1 MSGSTLPTT
10 TCPAPMTRAALIA
23 LRNAGDL
30 SKDCDYVI
38 TDHVQ
43 GRLVAGTTIHLQAV
57 DTNTLSEV
65 VSVKTPYDN
74 VAWSGIYDIDAGQ
87 VTFLQDNLSN
97 TVRGAIPVTDFDWG
111 NTALKHCSILGAIM
125 NYTYGNTASIQYLY
139 VEGAQLDL
147 TGFAGTIRKLQIT
160 GDTNVNLVGSR
171 LRFADC
177 DFSGNSTVNFSNT
190 TATTLIIGLA
200 ISGHSFVNF
209 ASSTL
214 PITIDGMSVHY
225 SNIQASSVTTG
236 SFTANGF
243 ILANGILKLT
253 TGMNAFTAIRSSLR
267 DNAVITSAAGSI
279 LLSGCEVITN
289 ASVSTSAGNTSLSL
303 QSAKI
308 STRSLVNSNGAG
320 SLSIVRANID
330 ANSLI
335 QTITGSTSSLSISNS
350 EIAGNTTISITAAS
364 LGANLTIDS
373 CLLDTAASITM
384 SGNRSCN
391 ISSTHIL
398 GSGIS
403 LAGSNA
409 ITDIVQL
416 CNFALGATVTLSSS
430 GSANTLQRCTV
441 IDSASNIQLL
451 GTTGGALYNRVD
463 VRSGASVVQN
473 NLSNALTLTQC
484 FTSAGSQISLQNCA
498 AGQTIQYVYVERQG
512 FLNINKVTNNVIQ
525 SVRVDN
531 ATFSI
536 NATAGNILNTT
547 VNGGNLVINAG
558 SISGL
563 TKMMASTLTINT
575 GTQTNVWYQSP
586 VAKTVTASNTNRAEY
601 LGVNSTVPLV

>member
-1 MSGSTLPTT
+1 MQSSYNPLTP
-10 TCPAPMTRAALIA
+10 CPAPMTRAALIT
-23 LRNAGDL
+23 LRNTNSL

-243 ILANGILKLT
+243 ILANGILNLT

-335 QTITGSTSSLSISNS
+335 QTITGSTSSPKYI
-350 EIAGNTTISITAAS
+350 
-364 LGANLTIDS
+364 
-373 CLLDTAASITM
+373 
-384 SGNRSCN
+384 
-391 ISSTHIL
+391 
-398 GSGIS
+398 
-403 LAGSNA
+403 
-409 ITDIVQL
+409 
-416 CNFALGATVTLSSS
+416 
-430 GSANTLQRCTV
+430 
-441 IDSASNIQLL
+441 
-451 GTTGGALYNRVD
+451 
-463 VRSGASVVQN
+463 
-473 NLSNALTLTQC
+473 
-484 FTSAGSQISLQNCA
+484 
-498 AGQTIQYVYVERQG
+498 
-512 FLNINKVTNNVIQ
+512 
-525 SVRVDN
+525 
-531 ATFSI
+531 
-536 NATAGNILNTT
+536 
-547 VNGGNLVINAG
+547 
-558 SISGL
+558 
-563 TKMMASTLTINT
+563 
-575 GTQTNVWYQSP
+575 
-586 VAKTVTASNTNRAEY
+586 
-601 LGVNSTVPLV
+601 

>member
-1 MSGSTLPTT
+1 MQSSYNPLTP
-10 TCPAPMTRAALIA
+10 CPAPMTRAALIT
-23 LRNAGDL
+23 LRNTNSL

-111 NTALKHCSILGAIM
+111 NTALQHCSILGAIM
-125 NYTYGNTASIQYLY
+125 NYTYGNTASIQYLR
-139 VEGAQLDL
+139 VEGATLDL
-147 TGFAGTIRKLQIT
+147 TNYAGVIA
-160 GDTNVNLVGSR
+160 NLRIIGESVVSLAGSR
-171 LRFADC
+171 LRFSDC
-177 DFSGNSTVNFSNT
+177 DFSGNSTVYFSNT
-190 TATTLIIGLA
+190 TATTLIVGLA

-209 ASSTL
+209 TSSTL

-243 ILANGILKLT
+243 ILANGILNLT

-350 EIAGNTTISITAAS
+350 KIAGNTTISITAAS

-373 CLLDTAASITM
+373 CLLESASSITM
-384 SGNRSCN
+384 SGTRSCN
-391 ISSTHIL
+391 ISSTTVL

-403 LAGSNA
+403 LSGANA
-409 ITDIVQL
+409 QTDIIQQCYVAQ
-416 CNFALGATVTLSSS
+416 GGIITLSCN
-430 GSANTLQRCTV
+430 GVANTLQRCSC
-441 IDSASNIQLL
+441 IGSATTIQLT
-451 GTTGGALYNRVD
+451 GTSGAANYNRVS
-463 VRSGASVVQN
+463 VVNGANVVQN

-484 FTSAGSQISLQNCA
+484 FISAGSQIALQNCA

-512 FLNINKVTNNVIQ
+512 FLNINKTTNNVIQ

-531 ATFSI
+531 ATFNI